1 MLPQAPWFY
10 STPPNYIYVHKKG
23 MAFAVPI
30 FIKVL
35 NRIMQ
40 RYTPVHP
47 NQTINMANMDT
58 NSFMPL
64 SEAWLSLRCVSRI
77 LQSISTF
84 LWTSPN
90 IIQN

>member
-1 MLPQAPWFY
+1 MVSQYP
-10 STPPNYIYVHKKG
+10 PPNFIYVYKKRR
-23 MAFAVPI
+23 AFAVPI
-30 FIKVL
+30 LIKVF

-47 NQTINMANMDT
+47 NQIINIANMDT

-64 SEAWLSLRCVSRI
+64 SEAWLSLRCVSRT
-77 LQSISTF
+77 LQSLSNF
-84 LWTSPN
+84 LWSSPN